1 MKANNQKSPQ
11 CAKQSATKGDAEN
24 NSNLTGANQQQSDQ
38 AKETAQDFDKPA
50 TTNPWLCEDME
61 WGFHLA

>member
-11 CAKQSATKGDAEN
+11 CAKQSTSKDDAEHN
-24 NSNLTGANQQQSDQ
+24 NTLAGANQQQADQ
-38 AKETAQDFDKPA
+38 VKETAQDFDKPA

-61 WGFHLA
+61 WGLHLA

>member
-1 MKANNQKSPQ
+1 MKENNQKSPQ
-11 CAKQSATKGDAEN
+11 RAKQSTIKGDTEQKC
-24 NSNLTGANQQQSDQ
+24 SLDGANQQQSDQ
-38 AKETAQDFDKPA
+38 AKETVQDFDKPA